1 MTLHVMV
8 EMTARKG
15 SEAALLEALH
25 RDLPTTRASDG
36 CQSLELTVNTDD
48 PDNMLVVMR
57 WQSREHYDTYLAWR
71 RSTGVVKGYD
81 DITKSGLAMRFFES
95 IDV

>member
-8 EMTARKG
+8 EMTGRKG
-15 SEAALLEALH
+15 REAALLEALH
-25 RDLPTTRASDG
+25 RNLPTTRASDG

-57 WQSREHYDTYLAWR
+57 WQSRENYAPICHGAEAPA
-71 RSTGVVKGYD
+71 S
-81 DITKSGLAMRFFES
+81 
-95 IDV
+95 